1 MGFRFSKRITIVP
14 GVRLNISRSG
24 ISTSVGPRGLSLTMG
39 KRGTYLNAGLP
50 GTGLAYRERLDRS
63 GTRNV
68 PNPAADSAGYS
79 GPIKVKV
86 DDDGSLIITDLEDA
100 PLPPAIVKRVKVEM
114 SDEIQALLEKAAAK
128 INQALDECLSAH
140 MMTPRPDSLPA
151 LPPAFD
157 LDEPRRPSTDA
168 PGLLDKMFLRSS
180 RMEKEA
186 QELEA
191 QYQQDLVEWNAARD
205 AHEKARSDIDK
216 AIRLAAKGYSAQMER
231 ALDYVLS
238 GIAWPKETLLEYE
251 FSHDVSGIALDIDLP
266 DEGDVPN
273 RTAEARGNGK
283 LTFKTRSEA
292 QTRKDFV
299 SLCYGTVFRVVGE
312 VFALLPGIQ
321 KCLASG
327 YIQRTDLAT
336 GSIGDQYVISA
347 LISRDQWETLDFSR
361 LEAIDPGATLKAF
374 GAVVSVDRTSRFR
387 EITPMDLATL
397 G

>member
-14 GVRLNISRSG
+14 GVRLNISGSG

-63 GTRNV
+63 GTRNA

-100 PLPPAIVKRVKVEM
+100 PLPPAMVKRVKVEK

-128 INQALDECLSAH
+128 INQALNECLSAH
-140 MMTPRPDSLPA
+140 MMTPRPGSLPA

-168 PGLLDKMFLRSS
+168 PGLLDKMLLRSS

>member
-14 GVRLNISRSG
+14 GVRLNISGSG

-63 GTRNV
+63 GTRNA

-100 PLPPAIVKRVKVEM
+100 PLPPAIVKRVKVEK

-128 INQALDECLSAH
+128 INQALNECLSAH
-140 MMTPRPDSLPA
+140 MMTPRPGSLPA

-168 PGLLDKMFLRSS
+168 PGLLDKMLLRSS

-374 GAVVSVDRTSRFR
+374 GAVVVFR
-387 EITPMDLATL
+387 RRLH
-397 G
+397 